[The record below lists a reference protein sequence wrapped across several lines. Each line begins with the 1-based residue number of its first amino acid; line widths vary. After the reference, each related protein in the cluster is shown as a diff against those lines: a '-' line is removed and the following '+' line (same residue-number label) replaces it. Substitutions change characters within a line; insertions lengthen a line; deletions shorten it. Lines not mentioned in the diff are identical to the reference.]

1 MVLFFSFFC
10 HGTHQF
16 LVIGDE
22 NRVMNDGKQQIQT
35 VPNNLVLLKY
45 FGLFFIW
52 LLAHTI
58 IDP

>member
-1 MVLFFSFFC
+1 M
-10 HGTHQF
+10 
-16 LVIGDE
+16 GDE